1 MEKKNKDLLLKV
13 LCDGLPYGV
22 MVNVEGY
29 GTEKL
34 IGIENETITTKTTF
48 DLMVDK
54 EKVVHVVIVVV
65 IKKHIIV
72 VISSVSIFC
81 LGFCSRN
88 PSNPGTSRH
97 SLACRPA

>member
-1 MEKKNKDLLLKV
+1 
-13 LCDGLPYGV
+13 
-22 MVNVEGY
+22 
-29 GTEKL
+29 
-34 IGIENETITTKTTF
+34 
-48 DLMVDK
+48 MVDK

>member
-1 MEKKNKDLLLKV
+1 MVPEDHTKYVSPKLFEVTTSGDDL
-13 LCDGLPYGV
+13 
-22 MVNVEGY
+22 
-29 GTEKL
+29 TT
-34 IGIENETITTKTTF
+34 TITTKTTF